1 MMMLIRIG
9 SLIIF
14 GVYAL
19 DVMNFSF
26 AQNEELKAGHVRAPV
41 AMSKEVAREKLM
53 TYGFTNIERLEREG
67 DTFTVQGTRENQP
80 VQMEMHAVTGV
91 LRDKASK
98 ELVQPSSQ
106 IPLIQDNQI
115 KIERQEVTKP
125 ELLPPQP

>member
-1 MMMLIRIG
+1 
-9 SLIIF
+9 
-14 GVYAL
+14 
-19 DVMNFSF
+19 
-26 AQNEELKAGHVRAPV
+26 
-41 AMSKEVAREKLM
+41 MSKEVAREKLK

-91 LRDKASK
+91 LREKASK

-115 KIERQEVTKP
+115 KIERQELTKP